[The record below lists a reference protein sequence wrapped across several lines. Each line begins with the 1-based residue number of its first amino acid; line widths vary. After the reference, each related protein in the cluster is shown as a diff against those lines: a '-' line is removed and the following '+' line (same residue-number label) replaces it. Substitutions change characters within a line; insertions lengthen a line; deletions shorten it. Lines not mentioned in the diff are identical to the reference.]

1 MPIWHDSKKGW
12 CFRTVVKAPT
22 GTVRPYG
29 RPGHPGPYHDLP
41 RSMAGAKAAEQR
53 AIQRAMNGPKG
64 DPPSASLAKK
74 EEPAKT
80 IRQHAEKF
88 VDTYKPGSKP
98 GEKREKRRVL
108 KSDLLPYFGDMTIEG
123 LKQTDVDTFAQREI
137 DRGMKIKTVNNRL
150 AVLSTLIKYVT
161 GEKSRLRFKLDGMT
175 GELHA
180 VASVDVERLLDA
192 ADDERYRVVLLLA
205 YEAGLRSGEIRGLQ
219 HTDLKAGQITV
230 RRALDKQTNEIIAP
244 KHNKTRTVPLS
255 PRLVAAMEKLPL
267 RGLWVIAEADGS
279 FVTYDDMRET
289 VNAIYE
295 RAKVTR
301 PPKPLHCIRHSHGTV
316 MARRVPL
323 PVLQTL
329 MGHADVKTTLRY
341 IDVGED
347 DKRDAIALVFGVR
360 GTEWHGDSEDRA
372 DKPVAT

>member
-1 MPIWHDSKKGW
+1 
-12 CFRTVVKAPT
+12 
-22 GTVRPYG
+22 
-29 RPGHPGPYHDLP
+29 
-41 RSMAGAKAAEQR
+41 
-53 AIQRAMNGPKG
+53 MNGSKG
-64 DPPSASLAKK
+64 GPTSASPVKK

-108 KSDLLPYFGDMTIEG
+108 KSDLLPYFGDMTIED
-123 LKQTDVDTFAQREI
+123 LKQTDVDTFAQREL

-161 GEKSRLRFKLDGMT
+161 GEKSRLRFKLDGMA

-180 VASVDVERLLDA
+180 VASADVERLLDA
-192 ADDERYRVVLLLA
+192 ADDDRYRVVLLLA

-230 RRALDKQTNEIIAP
+230 RRALDKQTNETIAP

-255 PRLVAAMEKLPL
+255 PRLVATMEKLPR

-279 FVTYDDMRET
+279 FVTYDEIRET

-295 RAKVTR
+295 RAKVPR

-316 MARRVPL
+316 MARQVPL

-347 DKRDAIALVFGVR
+347 DKRRAIATVFGVAVAQR
-360 GTEWHGDSEDRA
+360 GTETE
-372 DKPVAT
+372 ATEEPSR

>member
-1 MPIWHDSKKGW
+1 MPVWLDSKKGW
-12 CFRTVVKAPT
+12 CFRTVVKGPS
-22 GTVRPYG
+22 GRERPYG

-41 RSMAGAKAAEQR
+41 RSQAGAKAAEQR
-53 AIQRAMNGPKG
+53 AIARAMNGSKG
-64 DPPSASLAKK
+64 GPTSASPVKK

-108 KSDLLPYFGDMTIEG
+108 KSDLLPYFGDMTIED
-123 LKQTDVDTFAQREI
+123 LKQTDVDTFAQREL

-161 GEKSRLRFKLDGMT
+161 GEKSRLRFKLDGMA

-180 VASVDVERLLDA
+180 VASADVERLLDA
-192 ADDERYRVVLLLA
+192 ADDDRYRVVLLLA

-230 RRALDKQTNEIIAP
+230 RRALDKQTNETIAP

-255 PRLVAAMEKLPL
+255 PRLVATMEKLPR

-279 FVTYDDMRET
+279 FVTYDEIRET

-295 RAKVTR
+295 RAKVPR

-316 MARRVPL
+316 MARQVPL

-347 DKRDAIALVFGVR
+347 DKRRAIATVFGVAVAQR
-360 GTEWHGDSEDRA
+360 GTETE
-372 DKPVAT
+372 ATEEPSR